1 MNYKLLN
8 QELPELTITK
18 SMIAKK
24 LEELD
29 MNKSC
34 GPDQMHSHLFKEM
47 ANKLSIPLS
56 IIMNK
61 SLQTK
66 SLPRNWIKANIISQ
80 HC

>member
-1 MNYKLLN
+1 MNDKLLN
-8 QELPELTITK
+8 HELRELTITK
-18 SMIAKK
+18 LIIAKR
-24 LEELD
+24 LGEPD

-34 GPDQMHSHLFKEM
+34 GPDQMHPHLLKEM
-47 ANKLSIPLS
+47 ANELSVTLR